1 MKLKTITKKI
11 TALTVVATAALALTA
26 CGSSDNDDTI
36 KLGLVGAIYEEV
48 WAPVQVELAKEGIH
62 IEFVQLSDYVTPNKF
77 LNEGEIDLNAFQHRV
92 FLEADSEANGY
103 EIENIGNTFIIP
115 LNLYSKNISSVDE
128 IQAGDKIA
136 IPDDVTNGGRA
147 LKVLETAGLIT
158 LSEAAAFN
166 PTLEDITEY
175 LVAIEITELAAN
187 TIPSALEDLTAGIIN
202 GNFALDFGL
211 DTREAIYTDTV
222 LEEVA
227 YWNLIAARS
236 ADLEDEEILATYKRI
251 VEVYQSS
258 VTQEVFEETFYGYFV
273 PQGWDE
279 DLLAQ

>member
-1 MKLKTITKKI
+1 MKLKRLTKRV
-11 TALTVVATAALALTA
+11 TALTAVATAAIALTA
-26 CGSSDNDDTI
+26 CGSSDEDTI

-48 WAPVQVELAKEGIH
+48 WAPVQEELAKEGIN

-115 LNLYSKNISSVDE
+115 LNLYSKNITSVDE
-128 IQAGDKIA
+128 IQDGDKIA

-147 LKVLETAGLIT
+147 LKVLEAAGLIA
-158 LSEAAAFN
+158 LAEEAEFN

-175 LVAIEITELAAN
+175 FVAIEITELAAN

-211 DTREAIYTDTV
+211 DTREAIFTDTV
-222 LEEVA
+222 LDEVA

-236 ADLEDEEILATYKRI
+236 SDLEDEEVLATYKRI

-258 VTQEVFEETFYGYFV
+258 VTHEVFEEIFYGYFV

-279 DLLAQ
+279 DLFQK